1 LKGSHSI
8 LRELSSRSE
17 FLMIPRVGLNSYV
30 YGILIVYGLDGIVI
44 VKTCL
49 RRGK

>member
-1 LKGSHSI
+1 MAANGQDHLALVKKEI
-8 LRELSSRSE
+8 
-17 FLMIPRVGLNSYV
+17 V